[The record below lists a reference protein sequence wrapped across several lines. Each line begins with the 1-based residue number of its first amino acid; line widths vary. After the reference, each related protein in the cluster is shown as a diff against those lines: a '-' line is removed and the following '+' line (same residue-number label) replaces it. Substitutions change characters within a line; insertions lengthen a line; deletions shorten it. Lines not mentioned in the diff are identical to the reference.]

1 MGRIVAIDYGTKRTG
16 LAVTD
21 ESGIFAF
28 GLTTVTTHN
37 LPDFLKQYVL
47 ENKVDGFVV
56 GEPRTLSDKE
66 TDATKHIEAFIK
78 HLNKL
83 FPSITVY
90 RMDERFTS
98 GMATR
103 AILNSGV
110 KKKDRRNK
118 ALVDMVS
125 ATIIL
130 QSWLEKTANSNR

>member
-1 MGRIVAIDYGTKRTG
+1 MGRIIAIDYGTKRSG

-28 GLTTVTTHN
+28 GLTTVTTHD
-37 LPDFLKQYVL
+37 LPEFLKKYVL
-47 ENKVDGFVV
+47 ENKVDGFVI
-56 GEPRTLSDKE
+56 GEPRTLSNKE
-66 TDATKHIEAFIK
+66 TDATKHIEAFIR

-83 FPSITVY
+83 FPSINIY

-98 GMATR
+98 GMAAK
-103 AILNSGV
+103 AILDSGV